1 MLLQSLVRR
10 LFALMGILLFLG
22 MFVFPFM
29 SYSPIPIL
37 RPLTPE
43 RLCGHRIELW
53 SFMMRDTVV
62 CLERFDGRF
71 SRSIYDYYF
80 FDYWFRSLWY
90 CIDFRDDLQ
99 QQAVKNEIASILISL
114 FVVQAA
120 TSIAATMS
128 IFINKKIVY
137 LTPVFL
143 CLITVLL
150 MISTFTL
157 LNQKTYNKFNYELG
171 YWLTYPSEAL
181 FIANMLIRAK
191 FTHKITNKT

>member
-1 MLLQSLVRR
+1 
-10 LFALMGILLFLG
+10 
-22 MFVFPFM
+22 
-29 SYSPIPIL
+29 
-37 RPLTPE
+37 
-43 RLCGHRIELW
+43 
-53 SFMMRDTVV
+53 MMRDTVV

>member
-10 LFALMGILLFLG
+10 LFALTGVLLFLWS
-22 MFVFPFM
+22 FVSPFM
-29 SYSPIPIL
+29 SL
-37 RPLTPE
+37 RPLFLQIPE
-43 RLCGHRIELW
+43 RPCNSVVEFW
-53 SFMMRDTVV
+53 SFMMRNTVV
-62 CLERFDGRF
+62 CLEKFDGRF

-90 CIDFRDDLQ
+90 CIDFRDNLH

>member
-10 LFALMGILLFLG
+10 LFALTGVLLFLWS
-22 MFVFPFM
+22 FVSPFM
-29 SYSPIPIL
+29 SL
-37 RPLTPE
+37 RPLFLQIPE
-43 RLCGHRIELW
+43 RPCNSVVEFW
-53 SFMMRDTVV
+53 SFMMRNTVV
-62 CLERFDGRF
+62 CLEKFDGRF
-71 SRSIYDYYF
+71 SRSIYDHYF

-90 CIDFRDDLQ
+90 WIDFRDNLH
-99 QQAVKNEIASILISL
+99 QQAVKIEIASILISL

>member
-1 MLLQSLVRR
+1 M
-10 LFALMGILLFLG
+10 
-22 MFVFPFM
+22 
-29 SYSPIPIL
+29 
-37 RPLTPE
+37 
-43 RLCGHRIELW
+43 
-53 SFMMRDTVV
+53 
-62 CLERFDGRF
+62 
-71 SRSIYDYYF
+71 
-80 FDYWFRSLWY
+80 
-90 CIDFRDDLQ
+90 Q

>member
-10 LFALMGILLFLG
+10 LFALMGVLLFLG
-22 MFVFPFM
+22 TFVFPFM

-37 RPLTPE
+37 RPLTLE
-43 RLCGHRIELW
+43 RLCDHKIELW

-90 CIDFRDDLQ
+90 WIDFQDDLQ
-99 QQAVKNEIASILISL
+99 QQAVKNEIACSLISL

-120 TSIAATMS
+120 TLIVATAS

-137 LTPVFL
+137 LTLVFL
-143 CLITVLL
+143 CPITALL

-157 LNQKTYNKFNYELG
+157 LNQTTYNKFSYELG
-171 YWLTYPSEAL
+171 YWSIYPSEAL
-181 FIANMLIRAK
+181 FIANTLIRAK
-191 FTHKITNKT
+191 FTRKITNKT